1 MASVRL
7 EIPETQVVAL
17 VRQLSPGAKEA
28 VLQML
33 IPELAE
39 LAELDA
45 LDDLEAFMG
54 YDEAFEL
61 WGDADTWD
69 EEGGMDRQQL
79 LAAETF
85 HYSYANYDNHLG
97 IGNIRFDELMP
108 DDVDTLERAE
118 QGGWDDARL
127 AEALEIEEE
136 HVARWR
142 RSYQRAKAI
151 VDAPSPAE
159 SFRRGVYFSVEDAVE
174 KGLSDGQAIKD
185 LVVQICYR
193 AADLAYLLDM
203 RGERLSKYSSDLRKE
218 PGVDYSALEDD

>member
-33 IPELAE
+33 IPE

-118 QGGWDDARL
+118 QGGWDDTRL

>member
-1 MASVRL
+1 V
-7 EIPETQVVAL
+7 IAL

-33 IPELAE
+33 VPELPDD
-39 LAELDA
+39 LDE
-45 LDDLEAFMG
+45 LDDLEALVD
-54 YDEAFEL
+54 YNVPLEL
-61 WGDADTWD
+61 WDDADVWD
-69 EEGGMDRQQL
+69 EEGMDRRQL

-118 QGGWDDARL
+118 QEGWDDDRL

-136 HVARWR
+136 HVAHWR
-142 RSYQRAKAI
+142 RSYQRAKAT
-151 VDAPSPAE
+151 VDAPTPAE
-159 SFRRGVYFSVEDAVE
+159 SFRRGVRFSVQDAVE
-174 KGLSDGQAIKD
+174 EGLSDERQVED

-193 AADLAYLLDM
+193 AADLAYLLNV
-203 RGERLSKYSSDLRKE
+203 GQERLS
-218 PGVDYSALEDD
+218 DYSAALRATSGINDSD

>member
-33 IPELAE
+33 IPELG
-39 LAELDA
+39 ELDA
-45 LDDLEAFMG
+45 LDDLEALRD
-54 YDEAFEL
+54 YDEAFEF
-61 WGDADTWD
+61 WDDADTWD

-127 AEALEIEEE
+127 AGALEIEEE

-159 SFRRGVYFSVEDAVE
+159 SFRRGVHFSVEDAVAE
-174 KGLSDGQAIKD
+174 GLSDGEKIKA